1 MTCHSVSTACNR
13 RRKPRI
19 IVKRAIIQAFL
30 FDHGTFF
37 SSYFAALRTHTHTN
51 TDLLFFFSFC
61 FIRLHFVLN
70 GRAAYEI
77 NCELIG
83 VYLIIT
89 LGEYA
94 TAGYFFSNNICLSST
109 NEYAV
114 SIQDM

>member
-1 MTCHSVSTACNR
+1 MT
-13 RRKPRI
+13 
-19 IVKRAIIQAFL
+19 L
-30 FDHGTFF
+30 FF
-37 SSYFAALRTHTHTN
+37 SSNFAALRTTHTQ
-51 TDLLFFFSFC
+51 TPTYFFFSFC
-61 FIRLHFVLN
+61 FIRIHFVLDE
-70 GRAAYEI
+70 RAADEI

-89 LGEYA
+89 SGEYA

>member
-37 SSYFAALRTHTHTN
+37 SSYFAALRTHTQTP
-51 TDLLFFFSFC
+51 TYSFFFSFC
-61 FIRLHFVLN
+61 FIRLHFVLD

-94 TAGYFFSNNICLSST
+94 TAGYFFFNNICLSST

-114 SIQDM
+114 FIQDM